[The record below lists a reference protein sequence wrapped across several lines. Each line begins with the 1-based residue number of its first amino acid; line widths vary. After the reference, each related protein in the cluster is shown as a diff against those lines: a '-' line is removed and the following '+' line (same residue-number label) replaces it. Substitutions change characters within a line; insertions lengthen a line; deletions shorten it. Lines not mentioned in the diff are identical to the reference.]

1 MRFLYSLDEHFLY
14 IEVQNMYPVASFAE
28 GNPWLE
34 RVRESFTTQL
44 SSRRIT
50 LEVTVGTGN

>member
-1 MRFLYSLDEHFLY
+1 
-14 IEVQNMYPVASFAE
+14 MYPVASFAE